1 MIGDENSKE
10 IVYLQSQ
17 DGNIYRSPPRPDSQP
32 QLGKLQE
39 FIEPEV
45 KWMEEALGQPLL
57 ARSCDVETDDQ
68 GTGLKL
74 SISG

>member
-1 MIGDENSKE
+1 MGLRKGDDISKE

-32 QLGKLQE
+32 QLEKLQE

-45 KWMEEALGQPLL
+45 KWMEEALGTSSF
-57 ARSCDVETDDQ
+57 AR
-68 GTGLKL
+68 LKK
-74 SISG
+74 

>member
-1 MIGDENSKE
+1 MGLTIDDGSSKE

-32 QLGKLQE
+32 QLEKLQE

-45 KWMEEALGQPLL
+45 IWMEEALGTSSF
-57 ARSCDVETDDQ
+57 A
-68 GTGLKL
+68 KL
-74 SISG
+74 E

>member
-1 MIGDENSKE
+1 MGLTIGDDSSKE

-32 QLGKLQE
+32 QLEKLQE

-45 KWMEEALGQPLL
+45 KWMEEALGTSLSAGL
-57 ARSCDVETDDQ
+57 ARRY
-68 GTGLKL
+68 
-74 SISG
+74 

>member
-1 MIGDENSKE
+1 MIGDDSSKE

-32 QLGKLQE
+32 QLEKLQE

-45 KWMEEALGQPLL
+45 RWMEEALGTSLSARL
-57 ARSCDVETDDQ
+57 AGETDV
-68 GTGLKL
+68 
-74 SISG
+74 